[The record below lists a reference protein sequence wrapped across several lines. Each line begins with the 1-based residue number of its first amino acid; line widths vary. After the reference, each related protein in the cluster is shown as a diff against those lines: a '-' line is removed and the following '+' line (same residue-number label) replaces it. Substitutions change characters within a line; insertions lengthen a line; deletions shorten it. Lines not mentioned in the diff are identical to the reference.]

1 MQYRLGYYDLNGEL
15 ECLRIIEGNKD
26 EARRAYEMLKEK
38 YQCTIWVQKI
48 DFVNPKDEFKDMA
61 NTEKVWNTKLQTL
74 QKMVNLLQTYKG
86 QPGTEVF
93 NKDMVKLDDVK
104 TLMKI
109 LIDTQ

>member
-15 ECLRIIEGNKD
+15 ECLRIVEGSKD

-61 NTEKVWNTKLQTL
+61 KIEKVQNTKLQAM

-93 NKDMVKLDDVK
+93 NKDLVKLDDVK
-104 TLMKI
+104 M
-109 LIDTQ
+109 LIQSLVNA